1 MMAQAAAAMT
11 GLSRTA
17 ALAAQL
23 IAQPSVTPDDRDC
36 QRIVGERLAALG
48 FRLETVRRNGVT
60 NLWARRGDARPLV
73 CFAGH
78 TDVVPTGPRDQWL
91 ADPFTPTVKDG
102 LLYGRGAS
110 DMKTSIAAFV
120 TAVEDF
126 LAARPFPVGSIALC
140 LTSDEEGP
148 SVDGTRLM
156 VEMLRERGEAIDY
169 CVIGEPSSVDKL
181 GDMIKIGRR
190 GTLSGKVRVN
200 GIQGHIAYPHL
211 AVNPIHSVAPALT
224 DLTRETWDNG
234 NEHFPPTSFQVS
246 NINSGTGAGNVIPG
260 ALEMLFNFRYSTEN
274 THETLKSRFTAMMC
288 RHNVPCDI
296 EWTGLGLPF
305 LTEQGALVSTMKR
318 AVEKV
323 TGIAPALSCTGGT
336 SDGRFIATWCR
347 ELVEFGPTNATIHKI
362 NECVALS
369 EIEPLR
375 EVYLQVLKSLLSS

>member
-1 MMAQAAAAMT
+1 MMAGVAAGIS
-11 GLSRTA
+11 GLSRTT

-23 IAQPSVTPDDRDC
+23 IAQPSVTPDDSNC
-36 QRIVGERLAALG
+36 QRIVGARLARLG

-78 TDVVPTGPRDQWL
+78 TDVVPAGPRDQWL

-126 LAARPFPVGSIALC
+126 LAVYPNPAGSIALC

-169 CVIGEPSSVDKL
+169 CVIGEPSSVEKL

-211 AVNPIHSVAPALT
+211 ASNPIHSVAPALNA
-224 DLTRETWDNG
+224 LTHEHWDQG

-260 ALEMLFNFRYSTEN
+260 ALEMLFNFRYSTES

-288 RHNVPCDI
+288 RHSVPCDI

-305 LTEQGALVSTMKR
+305 LTEQGALVATVKQ
-318 AVEKV
+318 AIEKV
-323 TGIAPALSCTGGT
+323 TGIAPVLSCTGGT
-336 SDGRFIATWCR
+336 SDGRFIATWCP

-362 NECVALS
+362 NECVAVND
-369 EIEPLR
+369 IEPLR

>member
-1 MMAQAAAAMT
+1 MSELLTA
-11 GLSRTA
+11 LSRTA

-36 QRIVGERLAALG
+36 QRIVGERLRSIG

-78 TDVVPTGPRDQWL
+78 TDVVPTGPREQWL
-91 ADPFTPTVKDG
+91 SDPFTPTVRDG

-126 LAARPFPVGSIALC
+126 LLAHANPAGSIAFC

-156 VEMLRERGEAIDY
+156 VEMLRERAEAIDY
-169 CVIGEPSSVDKL
+169 CIIGEPSSVDKL

-211 AVNPIHSVAPALT
+211 ASNPIHSVAPALT
-224 DLTRETWDNG
+224 DLTRETWDGG

-246 NINSGTGAGNVIPG
+246 NINAGTGAGNVIPG
-260 ALEMLFNFRYSTEN
+260 ALEMLFNFRYSTES
-274 THETLKSRFTAMMC
+274 THEALKSRFTLMMC

-305 LTEQGALVSTMKR
+305 LTEQGALVATIKQ
-318 AVEKV
+318 AIEKV
-323 TGIAPALSCTGGT
+323 TGIAPTLSCTGGT
-336 SDGRFIATWCR
+336 SDGRFIATWCK
-347 ELVEFGPTNATIHKI
+347 ELVEFGPTNSTIHKI
-362 NECVALS
+362 NECVALN

>member
-1 MMAQAAAAMT
+1 MMAGVAAGIS
-11 GLSRTA
+11 GLSRTT

-23 IAQPSVTPDDRDC
+23 IAQPSVTPDDSNC
-36 QRIVGERLAALG
+36 QRIVGARLVRLG

-78 TDVVPTGPRDQWL
+78 TDVVPAGPRDQWL
-91 ADPFTPTVKDG
+91 ADPFMPTVKDG

-126 LAARPFPVGSIALC
+126 LAVYPNPAGSIAFC

-169 CVIGEPSSVDKL
+169 CVIGEPSSVEKL

-211 AVNPIHSVAPALT
+211 ASNPIHSVAPALNA
-224 DLTRETWDNG
+224 LTHEHWDQG

-260 ALEMLFNFRYSTEN
+260 ALEMLFNFRYSTES

-288 RHNVPCDI
+288 RHSVPCDI

-305 LTEQGALVSTMKR
+305 LTEQGALVATVKQ
-318 AVEKV
+318 AIEKV

-336 SDGRFIATWCR
+336 SDGRFIATWCP

-362 NECVALS
+362 NECVAVND
-369 EIEPLR
+369 IEPLR

>member
-1 MMAQAAAAMT
+1 MTGSLT

-23 IAQPSVTPDDRDC
+23 IAQPSVTPEDRDC
-36 QRIVGERLAALG
+36 QRIVGERLARMG

-60 NLWARRGDARPLV
+60 NLWARRGDAAPLV

-91 ADPFTPTVKDG
+91 SDPFTPTVRDG
-102 LLYGRGAS
+102 VLYGRGAS

-126 LAARPFPVGSIALC
+126 LSLQPNPVVSIAFC

-181 GDMIKIGRR
+181 GDMVKIGRR
-190 GTLSGKVRVN
+190 GTLSGKLRVN

-211 AVNPIHSVAPALT
+211 ASNPIHSVAPALT
-224 DLTRETWDNG
+224 DLTNETWDKG
-234 NEHFPPTSFQVS
+234 NENFPPTSFQVS

-260 ALEMLFNFRYSTEN
+260 ALEMLFNFRYSTES
-274 THETLKSRFTAMMC
+274 TYETLKKISRHFM
-288 RHNVPCDI
+288 NQSI
-296 EWTGLGLPF
+296 
-305 LTEQGALVSTMKR
+305 K
-318 AVEKV
+318 
-323 TGIAPALSCTGGT
+323 
-336 SDGRFIATWCR
+336 
-347 ELVEFGPTNATIHKI
+347 
-362 NECVALS
+362 
-369 EIEPLR
+369 
-375 EVYLQVLKSLLSS
+375 

>member
-1 MMAQAAAAMT
+1 VSESLT

-17 ALAAQL
+17 KLAAQL

-36 QRIVGERLAALG
+36 QRIVGERLARMG

-60 NLWARRGDARPLV
+60 NLWARRGDSRPLV

-78 TDVVPTGPRDQWL
+78 TDVVPTGPREQWL
-91 ADPFTPTVKDG
+91 SDPFTPTVRDG
-102 LLYGRGAS
+102 VLYGRGAS

-126 LAARPFPVGSIALC
+126 LSATPNPAGSIAFC
-140 LTSDEEGP
+140 LTSDEEGRAI
-148 SVDGTRLM
+148 DGTRLM

-169 CVIGEPSSVDKL
+169 CIIGEPSSVDKV

-200 GIQGHIAYPHL
+200 GVQGHIAYPHL
-211 AVNPIHSVAPALT
+211 ALNPIHAVAPALS
-224 DLTRETWDNG
+224 DLTRETWDLG

-246 NINSGTGAGNVIPG
+246 NINAGTGAGNVIPG
-260 ALEMLFNFRYSTEN
+260 ALEMLFNFRYSTES

-305 LTEQGALVSTMKR
+305 LTEQGALVTTMKR
-318 AVEKV
+318 AIEKV

-362 NECVALS
+362 NESVALN

-375 EVYLQVLKSLLSS
+375 EVYLQALKSLLSENKS

>member
-1 MMAQAAAAMT
+1 MSLPLT

-17 ALAAQL
+17 VLAAQL
-23 IAQPSVTPDDRDC
+23 IAQPSVTPDDHDC
-36 QRIVGERLAALG
+36 QRIVGERLVRLG

-91 ADPFTPTVKDG
+91 ADPFTPTVRDG
-102 LLYGRGAS
+102 VLYGRGAS
-110 DMKTSIAAFV
+110 DMKTSIAAFT

-126 LAARPFPVGSIALC
+126 LVMNPNPKGSIAFC

-156 VEMLRERGEAIDY
+156 VEMLRERDEAIDY
-169 CVIGEPSSVDKL
+169 CLIGEPSSVDQI

-211 AVNPIHSVAPALT
+211 ASNPIHSVAPALT
-224 DLTRETWDNG
+224 DLTRETWDAG

-260 ALEMLFNFRYSTEN
+260 ALEMLFNFRYSSES

-305 LTEQGALVSTMKR
+305 LTEQGALVAIMKL
-318 AVEKV
+318 AIEKV

-362 NECVALS
+362 NECVALN

-375 EVYLQVLKSLLSS
+375 EVYLEVLKSLLSESNS

>member
-1 MMAQAAAAMT
+1 M
-11 GLSRTA
+11 
-17 ALAAQL
+17 
-23 IAQPSVTPDDRDC
+23 
-36 QRIVGERLAALG
+36 G

-60 NLWARRGDARPLV
+60 NLWARRGEARPLL

-78 TDVVPTGPRDQWL
+78 TDVVPTGPREQWIS
-91 ADPFTPTVKDG
+91 DPFTPTVRDG
-102 LLYGRGAS
+102 VLYGRGAA

-126 LAARPFPVGSIALC
+126 LSEYPNPVGSIAFC

-148 SVDGTRLM
+148 SVDGTRLL
-156 VEMLRERGEAIDY
+156 VEMLRERSEAIDY
-169 CVIGEPSSVDKL
+169 CIIGEPSSVDTL

-211 AVNPIHSVAPALT
+211 ASNPIHSVAPALT
-224 DLTRETWDNG
+224 ELTREMWDAG
-234 NEHFPPTSFQVS
+234 NAHFPPTSFQVS
-246 NINSGTGAGNVIPG
+246 NINAGTGAGNVIPG
-260 ALEMLFNFRYSTEN
+260 ALEMLFNFRYSPES
-274 THETLKSRFTAMMC
+274 THEALKSRFTAMMC

-305 LTEQGALVSTMKR
+305 LTEQGTLVATMKH
-318 AVEKV
+318 AIEKV
-323 TGIAPALSCTGGT
+323 THIAPALSCTGGT
-336 SDGRFIATWCR
+336 SDGRFIATWCK

-362 NECVALS
+362 NESVALN

>member
-1 MMAQAAAAMT
+1 MMAGVAAGIS
-11 GLSRTA
+11 GLSRTT

-23 IAQPSVTPDDRDC
+23 IAQPSVTPDDSNC
-36 QRIVGERLAALG
+36 QRIVGARLVRLG

-60 NLWARRGDARPLV
+60 NLWARCGDARPLV

-78 TDVVPTGPRDQWL
+78 TDVVPAGPRDQWL

-126 LAARPFPVGSIALC
+126 LAVYPNPAGSIAFC

-169 CVIGEPSSVDKL
+169 CVIGEPSSVEKL

-211 AVNPIHSVAPALT
+211 ASNPIHSVAPALNA
-224 DLTRETWDNG
+224 LTHEHWDQG

-260 ALEMLFNFRYSTEN
+260 ALEMLFNFRYSTES

-288 RHNVPCDI
+288 RHSVPCDI

-305 LTEQGALVSTMKR
+305 LTEQGALVATVKQ
-318 AVEKV
+318 AIEKV

-336 SDGRFIATWCR
+336 SDGRFIATWCP

-362 NECVALS
+362 NECVAVND
-369 EIEPLR
+369 IEPLR

>member
-1 MMAQAAAAMT
+1 M
-11 GLSRTA
+11 L
-17 ALAAQL
+17 
-23 IAQPSVTPDDRDC
+23 
-36 QRIVGERLAALG
+36 
-48 FRLETVRRNGVT
+48 FRS
-60 NLWARRGDARPLV
+60 
-73 CFAGH
+73 
-78 TDVVPTGPRDQWL
+78 
-91 ADPFTPTVKDG
+91 PFTPTVRDG

-120 TAVEDF
+120 TAVEDY
-126 LAARPFPVGSIALC
+126 LSAHPNAAGSIALC

-156 VEMLRERGEAIDY
+156 VELLRERGEAIDF
-169 CVIGEPSSVDKL
+169 CIIGEPSSVNAL

-200 GIQGHIAYPHL
+200 GVQGHIAYPHL
-211 AVNPIHSVAPALT
+211 ARNPIHALAPALT
-224 DLTRETWDNG
+224 ELTRENWDPG

-260 ALEMLFNFRYSTEN
+260 ALEMLFNFRYSTES

-288 RHNVPCDI
+288 RHNVPCDV

-305 LTEQGALVSTMKR
+305 LTQQGALVATMKR
-318 AVEKV
+318 AIEQV

-336 SDGRFIATWCR
+336 SDGRFIATWCK
-347 ELVEFGPTNATIHKI
+347 ELVEFGPTNATIHKV
-362 NECVALS
+362 NECVALND
-369 EIEPLR
+369 IEPLR

>member
-1 MMAQAAAAMT
+1 MMAGVAAGIS
-11 GLSRTA
+11 GLSRTT

-23 IAQPSVTPDDRDC
+23 IAQPSVTPDDSNC
-36 QRIVGERLAALG
+36 QRIVGARLVRLG

-78 TDVVPTGPRDQWL
+78 TDVVPAGPRDQWL

-126 LAARPFPVGSIALC
+126 LAVYPNPAGSIAFC

-169 CVIGEPSSVDKL
+169 CVIGEPSSVEKL

-211 AVNPIHSVAPALT
+211 ASNPIHSVAPALNA
-224 DLTRETWDNG
+224 LTHEHWDQG

-260 ALEMLFNFRYSTEN
+260 ALEMLFNFRYSTES

-288 RHNVPCDI
+288 RHSVPCDI

-305 LTEQGALVSTMKR
+305 LTEQGALVATVKQ
-318 AVEKV
+318 AIEKV

-336 SDGRFIATWCR
+336 SDGRFIATWCP

-362 NECVALS
+362 NECVAVND
-369 EIEPLR
+369 IEPLR

>member
-1 MMAQAAAAMT
+1 M
-11 GLSRTA
+11 
-17 ALAAQL
+17 
-23 IAQPSVTPDDRDC
+23 
-36 QRIVGERLAALG
+36 G

-60 NLWARRGDARPLV
+60 NLWARRGSARPLV

-91 ADPFTPTVKDG
+91 ADPFTPTLRDG

-110 DMKTSIAAFV
+110 DMKTSIAAFT

-126 LAARPFPVGSIALC
+126 LAAYPHAKGSIAFC

-156 VEMLRERGEAIDY
+156 VDLLRERGEVIDY
-169 CVIGEPSSVDKL
+169 CIIGEPSSVDKI
-181 GDMIKIGRR
+181 GDMMKIGRR
-190 GTLSGKVRVN
+190 GTLSGKLSVN

-211 AVNPIHSVAPALT
+211 AANPIHAVVPALNN
-224 DLTRETWDNG
+224 LIGETWDTG
-234 NEHFPPTSFQVS
+234 NAHFPPTSFQVS

-260 ALEMLFNFRYSTEN
+260 ALEMLFNFRYSTES

-288 RHNVPCDI
+288 RHNVPFDI

-305 LTEQGALVSTMKR
+305 LTEQGALVATMK
-318 AVEKV
+318 AAIEKV

-336 SDGRFIATWCR
+336 SDGRFIATWCK

-362 NECVALS
+362 NECVALN

>member
-1 MMAQAAAAMT
+1 MSLPSIA

-17 ALAAQL
+17 ELAAQL

-36 QRIVGERLAALG
+36 QRIVAARLARLG
-48 FRLETVRRNGVT
+48 FKLETFRKNGVT
-60 NLWARRGDARPLV
+60 NLWARLGDTRPLI

-78 TDVVPTGPRDQWL
+78 TDVVPTGPREQWL
-91 ADPFTPTVKDG
+91 ADPFSPIVRDG

-120 TAVEDF
+120 TAVEDY
-126 LAARPFPVGSIALC
+126 LQGHPNPRGSIALL

-148 SVDGTRLM
+148 SVDGTRLV

-169 CVIGEPSSVDKL
+169 CVIGEPSSVDAL

-190 GTLSGKVRVN
+190 GTLSGKVRVK

-211 AVNPIHSVAPALT
+211 AANPIHAVAPALAE
-224 DLTRETWDNG
+224 LTQEKWDDG
-234 NEHFPPTSFQVS
+234 NENFPPTSFQVS

-260 ALEMLFNFRYSTEN
+260 SLEMLFNFRYSTES
-274 THETLKSRFTAMMC
+274 THQQLRDRFTQVLC
-288 RHNVPCDI
+288 RHQVPCDI

-305 LTEQGALVSTMKR
+305 LTSPGTLVAATKHAIER
-318 AVEKV
+318 V

-336 SDGRFIATWCR
+336 SDGRFIATWCN
-347 ELVEFGPTNATIHKI
+347 EVVEFGPTNATIHKI
-362 NECVALS
+362 NECVPLA

-375 EVYLQVLKSLLSS
+375 EVYLQVMTTLLPA

>member
-1 MMAQAAAAMT
+1 MMAGVAAGIS
-11 GLSRTA
+11 GLSRTT

-23 IAQPSVTPDDRDC
+23 IAQPSVTPDDSNC
-36 QRIVGERLAALG
+36 QRIVGARLVRLG

-78 TDVVPTGPRDQWL
+78 TDVVPAGPRDQWL

-126 LAARPFPVGSIALC
+126 LAVYPNPAGSIALC

-169 CVIGEPSSVDKL
+169 CVIGEPSSVEKL

-211 AVNPIHSVAPALT
+211 ASNPIHSVAPALNA
-224 DLTRETWDNG
+224 LTHEHWDQG

-260 ALEMLFNFRYSTEN
+260 ALEMLFNFRYSTES

-288 RHNVPCDI
+288 RHSVPCDI

-305 LTEQGALVSTMKR
+305 LTEQGALVATVKQ
-318 AVEKV
+318 AIEKV

-336 SDGRFIATWCR
+336 SDGRFIATWCP

-362 NECVALS
+362 NECVAVND
-369 EIEPLR
+369 IEPLR